1 MIRSR
6 VMSEG
11 RVMADLFQTFV
22 RNFKLGDCRR
32 HCNSGWG
39 GRSRE
44 INVMFRNRWLIALA
58 AIAVAL
64 VPVIADARAR
74 AGGGFSG
81 GSRGMRTFSAPPA
94 TPTAPTAAPIQ

>member
-1 MIRSR
+1 MF
-6 VMSEG
+6 EG

-44 INVMFRNRWLIALA
+44 INVMFRNRWLIALT

-64 VPVIADARAR
+64 VPVIADAHAR
-74 AGGGFSG
+74 AGGGFCAYRRADSEFDDTT
-81 GSRGMRTFSAPPA
+81 RQRRAHRRD
-94 TPTAPTAAPIQ
+94 

>member
-1 MIRSR
+1 
-6 VMSEG
+6 
-11 RVMADLFQTFV
+11 MADLFQTFV

-44 INVMFRNRWLIALA
+44 INFRNRWLIAFA

-64 VPVIADARAR
+64 VPVIAGAHAR

-81 GSRGMRTFSAPPA
+81 R
-94 TPTAPTAAPIQ
+94 

>member
-1 MIRSR
+1 
-6 VMSEG
+6 MSEG

-44 INVMFRNRWLIALA
+44 INVMFRNRWLIADT
-58 AIAVAL
+58 AIAAVLLL
-64 VPVIADARAR
+64 VTADAHAR
-74 AGGGFSG
+74 HIRPRHG
-81 GSRGMRTFSAPPA
+81 RL
-94 TPTAPTAAPIQ
+94 